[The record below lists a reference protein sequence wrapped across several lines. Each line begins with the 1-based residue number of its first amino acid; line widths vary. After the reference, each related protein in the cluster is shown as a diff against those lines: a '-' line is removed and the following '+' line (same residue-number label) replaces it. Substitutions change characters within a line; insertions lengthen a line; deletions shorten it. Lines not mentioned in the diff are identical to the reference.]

1 VAIYNE
7 IYEIL
12 YCALMLEAAASMP
25 TETDDRDAD
34 KSASP
39 LAKARVLLIAITG
52 LDVIFHVHCF

>member
-1 VAIYNE
+1 
-7 IYEIL
+7 
-12 YCALMLEAAASMP
+12 MLEAAASMP